1 MTKDIPPSIIEYLDQ
16 NIKGRIALIG
26 CRAQHSENSFE
37 CCEYDIALL
46 EPNNPPDRVVKLED
60 SVIEFLNFSS
70 RGIQHRMQLE
80 SMIPIGYKNMPL
92 ISPSFSSMNISTDRV
107 FMGQAKKM
115 IVNSLFNIE
124 RADNYKESKVEFSS
138 LHLKMAAYHLLE
150 GILLCSGIRPMPTH
164 ELNQIRTI
172 DEPNEAFATA
182 IKSGLECL
190 GLERASKATI
200 NRSYKALKE
209 ILRGED
215 DKHLI
220 FAKID
225 YLLANGLLADCYY
238 FIGKVGM
245 KYLDRKSM
253 KFAEIYPKLSKLT
266 FDLNLD
272 IGLIRKTSSLLKDS
286 CKMILKS

>member
-1 MTKDIPPSIIEYLDQ
+1 MTIDIPPSIVEYLDQ
-16 NIKGRIALIG
+16 NIKGRVALIG
-26 CRAQHSENSFE
+26 CRAQDVEISFE

-46 EPNNPPDRVVKLED
+46 DPYDPLDRVVELED

-70 RGIQHRMQLE
+70 RGNQHHMQLE

-92 ISPSFSSMNISTDRV
+92 FSPSFNSTNVSRDRI
-107 FMGQAKKM
+107 FIGQAKKM

-124 RADNYKESKVEFSS
+124 RADSHNESKVEFSS
-138 LHLKMAAYHLLE
+138 LHLKLAAYHLLD

-164 ELNQIRTI
+164 ELNQIRTL
-172 DEPNEAFATA
+172 DEPNQAFATA

-190 GLERASKATI
+190 GIERASKTTI

-209 ILRGED
+209 ILREED

-220 FAKID
+220 FSKIEH
-225 YLLANGLLADCYY
+225 LLENGLLADCYY

-245 KYLDRKSM
+245 KYLDRKSTT
-253 KFAEIYPKLSKLT
+253 FAELYPKLSKIT

-272 IGLIRKTSSLLKDS
+272 IGLIRKTSSMLKDS

>member
-1 MTKDIPPSIIEYLDQ
+1 MTIDIPPSIAEYLNQ

-26 CRAQHSENSFE
+26 CRAQDVENSFE
-37 CCEYDIALL
+37 CCEYDIALFD
-46 EPNNPPDRVVKLED
+46 PNDPLDRVVELED

-70 RGIQHRMQLE
+70 RGNQHRMQLE

-92 ISPSFSSMNISTDRV
+92 FSPSFNSTNVSTDRI
-107 FMGQAKKM
+107 FMGQSKKM
-115 IVNSLFNIE
+115 IVNALFNIE
-124 RADNYKESKVEFSS
+124 RADSNKESNVELSS
-138 LHLKMAAYHLLE
+138 LHLKIAAYHLLE

-164 ELNQIRTI
+164 ELNQIRTL

-190 GLERASKATI
+190 GIERASKTTI

-209 ILRGED
+209 ILREED

-220 FAKID
+220 FSKIE

-245 KYLDRKSM
+245 KYLDRKND
-253 KFAEIYPKLSKLT
+253 KFAVLYPKLSRLT

-272 IGLIRKTSSLLKDS
+272 IGLIRKTSLLLKDS

>member
-1 MTKDIPPSIIEYLDQ
+1 MTIDIPPSIAEYLNQ

-26 CRAQHSENSFE
+26 CRAQNVENSFE

-46 EPNNPPDRVVKLED
+46 DPNGPLDRVVELED

-70 RGIQHRMQLE
+70 RGNQHRMQLE

-92 ISPSFSSMNISTDRV
+92 FSPSFNSTNVSTDRV
-107 FMGQAKKM
+107 FMGQSKKM
-115 IVNSLFNIE
+115 IVNALFNIE
-124 RADNYKESKVEFSS
+124 RADGYKESNVELSS
-138 LHLKMAAYHLLE
+138 LHLKIAAYHLLE

-164 ELNQIRTI
+164 ELNQIRTL

-190 GLERASKATI
+190 GIERASKTTI
-200 NRSYKALKE
+200 NRSYKALQE
-209 ILRGED
+209 ILREED

-220 FAKID
+220 FSKIE

>member
-26 CRAQHSENSFE
+26 CRAQDAENSFE

-46 EPNNPPDRVVKLED
+46 DPNNPPDRVVKLED

-80 SMIPIGYKNMPL
+80 SMIPVGYKNVPL
-92 ISPSFSSMNISTDRV
+92 FSPSFNSTNVSTDRV
-107 FMGQAKKM
+107 FMGHAKKM

-124 RADNYKESKVEFSS
+124 RADSHKESRVEFSS

-150 GILLCSGIRPMPTH
+150 GILLCSGVRPMPTH
-164 ELNQIRTI
+164 ELNQIRTL

-190 GLERASKATI
+190 GIERASKTTI

-209 ILRGED
+209 ILRVED
-215 DKHLI
+215 DKQLI

-245 KYLDRKSM
+245 KYLDRKGT
-253 KFAEIYPKLSKLT
+253 KIAELYPKLSNLT

>member
-1 MTKDIPPSIIEYLDQ
+1 MTIDIPPSIAEYLDQ

-26 CRAQHSENSFE
+26 CRAQDVENSFE

-46 EPNNPPDRVVKLED
+46 DPNDPLDRVVELED

-70 RGIQHRMQLE
+70 RGNQHRMQLE

-92 ISPSFSSMNISTDRV
+92 FSPSFNSTNVSTDRI

-124 RADNYKESKVEFSS
+124 RADSHKESKVELSS
-138 LHLKMAAYHLLE
+138 LHLKIAAYHLLE

-164 ELNQIRTI
+164 ELNQIRTL

-190 GLERASKATI
+190 GIERASKTTI

-209 ILRGED
+209 ILREED

-220 FAKID
+220 FSKIE

-245 KYLDRKSM
+245 KYLDRKSN
-253 KFAEIYPKLSKLT
+253 KFAELYPKLSRIT

-272 IGLIRKTSSLLKDS
+272 IGLIRKTSSMLKDS

>member
-1 MTKDIPPSIIEYLDQ
+1 
-16 NIKGRIALIG
+16 
-26 CRAQHSENSFE
+26 
-37 CCEYDIALL
+37 
-46 EPNNPPDRVVKLED
+46 
-60 SVIEFLNFSS
+60 
-70 RGIQHRMQLE
+70 
-80 SMIPIGYKNMPL
+80 
-92 ISPSFSSMNISTDRV
+92 
-107 FMGQAKKM
+107 
-115 IVNSLFNIE
+115 
-124 RADNYKESKVEFSS
+124 
-138 LHLKMAAYHLLE
+138 LE

-164 ELNQIRTI
+164 ELNQIRTL

-190 GLERASKATI
+190 GIERASKTTI

-209 ILRGED
+209 ILREED

-220 FAKID
+220 FSKIE

-245 KYLDRKSM
+245 KYLHRKNN
-253 KFAEIYPKLSKLT
+253 KFAELYPKLSKLT

-272 IGLIRKTSSLLKDS
+272 IGLIRKTSLLLKDS

>member
-1 MTKDIPPSIIEYLDQ
+1 MTIDIPPSIAEYLNQ

-26 CRAQHSENSFE
+26 CRAQNVENSFE

-46 EPNNPPDRVVKLED
+46 DPNDPLDRVVELED

-70 RGIQHRMQLE
+70 RGNQHRMQLE

-92 ISPSFSSMNISTDRV
+92 FSPSFNSTNVSTDRI
-107 FMGQAKKM
+107 FMGQSKKM
-115 IVNSLFNIE
+115 IVNALFNIE
-124 RADNYKESKVEFSS
+124 RADGYKESNVELSS
-138 LHLKMAAYHLLE
+138 LHLKIAAYHLLE

-164 ELNQIRTI
+164 ELNQIRAL

-190 GLERASKATI
+190 GIERASKTTI

-209 ILRGED
+209 ILREED

-220 FAKID
+220 FSKIE

-245 KYLDRKSM
+245 KYLDRKND
-253 KFAEIYPKLSKLT
+253 KFAVLYPKLSRLT

-272 IGLIRKTSSLLKDS
+272 IGLIRKTSLVLKDS

>member
-1 MTKDIPPSIIEYLDQ
+1 MTIDIPPSIAEYLNQ

-26 CRAQHSENSFE
+26 CRAQNVENSFE

-46 EPNNPPDRVVKLED
+46 DPNGPLDRVVELED

-70 RGIQHRMQLE
+70 RGNQHRMQLE

-92 ISPSFSSMNISTDRV
+92 FSPSFNSTNVSTDRV
-107 FMGQAKKM
+107 FMGQSKKM
-115 IVNSLFNIE
+115 IVNALFNIE
-124 RADNYKESKVEFSS
+124 RADGHKESNVELSS
-138 LHLKMAAYHLLE
+138 LHLKIAAYHLLE

-164 ELNQIRTI
+164 ELNQIRTL
-172 DEPNEAFATA
+172 DEPNEAFARA
-182 IKSGLECL
+182 VKSGLECL
-190 GLERASKATI
+190 GIERASKTTI

-209 ILRGED
+209 ILREDD

-220 FAKID
+220 FSKIE

-245 KYLDRKSM
+245 KYLDRKND
-253 KFAEIYPKLSKLT
+253 KFAVLYPKLSRLT

-272 IGLIRKTSSLLKDS
+272 IGLIRKTSLLLKDS

>member
-1 MTKDIPPSIIEYLDQ
+1 
-16 NIKGRIALIG
+16 
-26 CRAQHSENSFE
+26 
-37 CCEYDIALL
+37 
-46 EPNNPPDRVVKLED
+46 
-60 SVIEFLNFSS
+60 
-70 RGIQHRMQLE
+70 LE

-115 IVNSLFNIE
+115 IVNPLFNIE

>member
-1 MTKDIPPSIIEYLDQ
+1 MTIDIPPSIAEYLNQ

-26 CRAQHSENSFE
+26 CRAQDVENSFE

-46 EPNNPPDRVVKLED
+46 DPNDPLDRVVELED
-60 SVIEFLNFSS
+60 SMIEFLNFSS
-70 RGIQHRMQLE
+70 RGNQHRMQLE
-80 SMIPIGYKNMPL
+80 NMIPIGYKNMPL
-92 ISPSFSSMNISTDRV
+92 FSPSFNSTNVSTDRI
-107 FMGQAKKM
+107 FMGQSKKM
-115 IVNSLFNIE
+115 IVNALFNIE
-124 RADNYKESKVEFSS
+124 RADSHKESNVELSA
-138 LHLKMAAYHLLE
+138 LHLKIAAYHLLE
-150 GILLCSGIRPMPTH
+150 GILLSSGIRPMPTH
-164 ELNQIRTI
+164 ELNQIRTL
-172 DEPNEAFATA
+172 DQPNEAFTTA

-190 GLERASKATI
+190 GIERASKTTI

-209 ILRGED
+209 ILREEV

-220 FAKID
+220 FSKIE
-225 YLLANGLLADCYY
+225 YLLAHGLLADCYY

-245 KYLDRKSM
+245 KYLDRKND
-253 KFAEIYPKLSKLT
+253 KFAVLYPKLSRLT

>member
-1 MTKDIPPSIIEYLDQ
+1 MTIDIPPSIVEYLDQ
-16 NIKGRIALIG
+16 NIKGRVALIG
-26 CRAQHSENSFE
+26 CRAQDVEISFE

-46 EPNNPPDRVVKLED
+46 DPYDPLDRVVELED

-70 RGIQHRMQLE
+70 RGNQHHMQLE

-92 ISPSFSSMNISTDRV
+92 FSPSFNSTNVSRDRI
-107 FMGQAKKM
+107 FIGQAKKM

-124 RADNYKESKVEFSS
+124 RADSHNESKVEFSS
-138 LHLKMAAYHLLE
+138 LHLKLAAYHLLE

-164 ELNQIRTI
+164 ELNQIRTL
-172 DEPNEAFATA
+172 DEPNQAFATA

-190 GLERASKATI
+190 GIERASKTTI

-209 ILRGED
+209 ILREED

-220 FAKID
+220 FSKIEH
-225 YLLANGLLADCYY
+225 LLENGLLADCYY

-245 KYLDRKSM
+245 KYLDRKSTT
-253 KFAEIYPKLSKLT
+253 FAELYPKLSKIT

-272 IGLIRKTSSLLKDS
+272 IGLIRKTSSMLKDS

>member
-1 MTKDIPPSIIEYLDQ
+1 MTVDIPPSIAEYLDQ

-26 CRAQHSENSFE
+26 CRAQDVENSFE

-46 EPNNPPDRVVKLED
+46 DPNDPLDRVVELED

-70 RGIQHRMQLE
+70 RGNQYRMQLE

-92 ISPSFSSMNISTDRV
+92 FSPSFNSTNVSTDRI
-107 FMGQAKKM
+107 FMGQSKKM
-115 IVNSLFNIE
+115 IVNALFNIE
-124 RADNYKESKVEFSS
+124 RADSHKESNVELSS
-138 LHLKMAAYHLLE
+138 LHLKIAAYHVLE

-164 ELNQIRTI
+164 ELNQIRTL
-172 DEPNEAFATA
+172 DEPNEAVATA

-190 GLERASKATI
+190 GIERASKTTI

-209 ILRGED
+209 ILREED

-220 FAKID
+220 FSKIE

-245 KYLDRKSM
+245 KYLDRKND
-253 KFAEIYPKLSKLT
+253 KFAVLYPKLSRLT

-272 IGLIRKTSSLLKDS
+272 IGLIRKTSSVLKDS

>member
-1 MTKDIPPSIIEYLDQ
+1 MTIDIPPSIVEYLDQ
-16 NIKGRIALIG
+16 NIKGRVALIG
-26 CRAQHSENSFE
+26 CRAQDVEISFE

-46 EPNNPPDRVVKLED
+46 DPYDPLDRVVELED

-70 RGIQHRMQLE
+70 RGNQHHMQLE

-92 ISPSFSSMNISTDRV
+92 FSPSFNSTNVSRDRI
-107 FMGQAKKM
+107 FIGQAKKM

-124 RADNYKESKVEFSS
+124 RADSHNESKVEFSS
-138 LHLKMAAYHLLE
+138 LHLKLAAYHLLE

-164 ELNQIRTI
+164 ELNQIRTL

-190 GLERASKATI
+190 GIERASKTTI

-209 ILRGED
+209 ILRVED

-245 KYLDRKSM
+245 KYLDRKSTT
-253 KFAEIYPKLSKLT
+253 FAELYPKLSKIT

-272 IGLIRKTSSLLKDS
+272 IGLIRKTSSMLKDS

>member
-1 MTKDIPPSIIEYLDQ
+1 MIIDIPPSIVDYLDQ

-26 CRAQHSENSFE
+26 CRAQDLESSFE

-46 EPNNPPDRVVKLED
+46 DPNGPLDRVVELED
-60 SVIEFLNFSS
+60 SVVEFLNFSS
-70 RGIQHRMQLE
+70 RGNQHQMQLE
-80 SMIPIGYKNMPL
+80 NMIPIAYKGMPL
-92 ISPSFSSMNISTDRV
+92 FSPSFNSTRVPSDRI
-107 FMGQAKKM
+107 FKGQAKKM

-124 RADNYKESKVEFSS
+124 SADSHNESKVEFSS
-138 LHLKMAAYHLLE
+138 LQLKMAAYHLLE

-164 ELNQIRTI
+164 ELNQIRTL
-172 DEPNEAFATA
+172 DEPKEAFVTA

-190 GLERASKATI
+190 GIERASKTTI

-209 ILRGED
+209 ILREED

-220 FAKID
+220 FSKIEH
-225 YLLANGLLADCYY
+225 LLKNGLLADCYY

-245 KYLDRKSM
+245 KYLDRKST
-253 KFAEIYPKLSKLT
+253 KFAELYPKLSRIT

-272 IGLIRKTSSLLKDS
+272 TGLIRKTSSMLKDS
-286 CKMILKS
+286 CKMLLKS

>member
-190 GLERASKATI
+190 GLERASKTTI

-209 ILRGED
+209 ILREED

-220 FAKID
+220 FSKIE

-245 KYLDRKSM
+245 KYLDRKND
-253 KFAEIYPKLSKLT
+253 KFAVLYPKLSRLT

-272 IGLIRKTSSLLKDS
+272 IGLIRKTSLLLKDS